1 MISRNWVRLQTQP
14 QRDPRAV
21 IAERGMDKIG
31 FIGVGAM
38 GGAIAKRLIDKG
50 FAVIAYDR
58 NAEAL
63 MAMEA
68 AGAEIAADVRT
79 IADAAEI
86 VFACLPNAEI
96 CRAVALGP
104 DGVAGGGRVR
114 IYVELSTIGGDA
126 AIEIADALAARGVTL
141 IDAPV
146 VGGTVALING
156 TLGMLAA
163 GPKDAFARAKPAL
176 EAFAGRLFYL
186 GEKAGMAQAGKVM
199 SNAVSYAAVLST
211 CEAIGV
217 GMRAGIDLET
227 AVAIINQGS
236 GANFFSQQMLPATV
250 LKGVFHGTGAIE
262 TGQKDVKLFL
272 EEARRMG
279 LETPMA
285 SAVSALQKR
294 VVESD
299 VPGRDTMT
307 YVHFFTDLAGL
318 PRLG

>member
-1 MISRNWVRLQTQP
+1 
-14 QRDPRAV
+14 
-21 IAERGMDKIG
+21 MDKIG

-58 NAEAL
+58 NAETL

-156 TLGMLAA
+156 TLGVLAA
-163 GPKDAFARAKPAL
+163 GPGDAYERAKPAL